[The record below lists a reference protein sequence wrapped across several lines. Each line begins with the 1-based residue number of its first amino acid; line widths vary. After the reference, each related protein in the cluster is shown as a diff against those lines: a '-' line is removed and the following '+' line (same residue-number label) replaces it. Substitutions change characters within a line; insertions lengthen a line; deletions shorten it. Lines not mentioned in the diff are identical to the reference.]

1 MRRNNIWNRYRARKA
16 ATLTSICTTL
26 WWCVVSVECE
36 VSVSRDREIVNGE
49 GVQHLRRFDLGRN
62 GLCGA
67 NLGKAVGHIKD
78 EDNKETISGALDLEV
93 AEEGVGTEEV
103 ECFINNIGRVGVSCS
118 RKIKIYYTDARCREA
133 YLTVLDRES
142 WS

>member
-36 VSVSRDREIVNGE
+36 VGVSRDREIVNGE
-49 GVQHLRRFDLGRN
+49 GVQHLRRLDLGRN

-67 NLGKAVGHIKD
+67 NLGEAVGDIKD
-78 EDNKETISGALDLEV
+78 EDNEETISGALDLEV
-93 AEEGVGTEEV
+93 AEEGVGSEEV
-103 ECFINNIGRVGVSCS
+103 ESLVDDVCFRRV
-118 RKIKIYYTDARCREA
+118 RFKTETIF
-133 YLTVLDRES
+133 
-142 WS
+142 